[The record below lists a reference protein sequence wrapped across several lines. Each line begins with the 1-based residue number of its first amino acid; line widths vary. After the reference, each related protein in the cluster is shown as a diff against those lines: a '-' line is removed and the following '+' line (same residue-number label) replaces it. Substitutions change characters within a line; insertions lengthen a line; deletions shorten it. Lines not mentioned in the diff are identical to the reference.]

1 MYEAYFTRRLL
12 EALNLA
18 DEAADA
24 DERSLHLRT
33 SRYYRDL
40 LEKPDKRRVMRHP
53 TNIAAMLHHVGCRPW
68 RVTVTDLSTCGFRVT
83 FETPVKPGHVVALE
97 MDGFSSLDA
106 YVVWQK
112 GDQLGAKFLTQLHP
126 ALVEAARA
134 VNSDSE

>member
-1 MYEAYFTRRLL
+1 
-12 EALNLA
+12 
-18 DEAADA
+18 
-24 DERSLHLRT
+24 
-33 SRYYRDL
+33 
-40 LEKPDKRRVMRHP
+40 
-53 TNIAAMLHHVGCRPW
+53 MLHHIGCRPW

-112 GDQLGAKFLTQLHP
+112 GDQLGAKFLTEIHP
-126 ALVEAARA
+126 ALVDAARA